1 VLAKNEIPTLAN
13 IVIIDQ
19 MHVDLHNPSFCTIQG
34 FVASGIAQAKEM
46 SYHNQHPIDKFL
58 PLTIDVFGCL
68 LKQANVFL
76 HNCANA
82 IWSFKGPK
90 GPPFSI
96 LVTFICQRISITSQ
110 RMQTSSILNQAM
122 IIGLT
127 TSQLPPL

>member
-68 LKQANVFL
+68 FKQANVFL
-76 HNCANA
+76 HNCANV

-90 GPPFSI
+90 GQRALPF
-96 LVTFICQRISITSQ
+96 LFRLLLFVKEF
-110 RMQTSSILNQAM
+110 
-122 IIGLT
+122 
-127 TSQLPPL
+127 QLRRKGCKHLPF